1 MYTKMIGQRSTIRVA
16 LLDSNRE
23 HVAYEWRFTSLDHDV
38 VRIGRS
44 HENDVVISDVYVS
57 RFHAELHFRD
67 GVWEIRSLG
76 RNGVLFGGRKIE
88 DTHSLGQAGEFQLG
102 PSGSFIRL
110 SPLDEADAA
119 SAMPASMTTIVLD
132 AAQLSAIAVD
142 RMDVSRAVGE
152 IADSDYFRKLREIR
166 QTREADETAEKLK
179 K

>member
-1 MYTKMIGQRSTIRVA
+1 MIGQRSTIRVA

-23 HVAYEWRFTSLDHDV
+23 HVAYEWSFSSLDHDV

-57 RFHAELHFRD
+57 RCHAELQFKE

-88 DTHSLGQAGEFQLG
+88 ETHALGEAGEFQLG

-110 SPLDEADAA
+110 SPLDDAE
-119 SAMPASMTTIVLD
+119 SAAATPAALTTVVMD

-166 QTREADETAEKLK
+166 QAREADETAEKLQK
-179 K
+179 SRNI

>member
-1 MYTKMIGQRSTIRVA
+1 MIGQRSTIRVA

-23 HVAYEWRFTSLDHDV
+23 HVAYEWRFSSLDHDV

-44 HENDVVISDVYVS
+44 HENDVVIGDVYVS
-57 RFHAELHFRD
+57 RFHAELHFAN

-76 RNGVLFGGRKIE
+76 RNGVLLGGRKIE
-88 DTHSLGQAGEFQLG
+88 DKHSIEQSSELQLG

-119 SAMPASMTTIVLD
+119 SAFPASMTTIVMD
-132 AAQLSAIAVD
+132 AARLGAIAVD
-142 RMDVSRAVGE
+142 RVDVSRAVGE
-152 IADSDYFRKLREIR
+152 IADSEYFRKLREIR

>member
-1 MYTKMIGQRSTIRVA
+1 MIGQRSTIRIA

-23 HVAYEWRFTSLDHDV
+23 HVAYEWMFSSLDHDV

-57 RFHAELHFRD
+57 RFHAELHFKD
-67 GVWEIRSLG
+67 GAWEIRSLG

-88 DTHSLGQAGEFQLG
+88 DTHPLGQSGEFQLG
-102 PSGSFIRL
+102 SSGSFIRL

-119 SAMPASMTTIVLD
+119 SAFPASMTTIVLD
-132 AAQLSAIAVD
+132 AARLSAIAVD

-166 QTREADETAEKLK
+166 QARETDETAEKLK

>member
-1 MYTKMIGQRSTIRVA
+1 MIGQRSTIRVA

-23 HVAYEWRFTSLDHDV
+23 HVAYEWSFSSLDHDV

-57 RFHAELHFRD
+57 RCHAELHFKE
-67 GVWEIRSLG
+67 GVWEVRSLG
-76 RNGVLFGGRKIE
+76 RNGVLLGGRKIE
-88 DTHSLGQAGEFQLG
+88 DTHLLGPGGEFQLG

-110 SPLDEADAA
+110 SQMDEADAA
-119 SAMPASMTTIVLD
+119 SAAPASLTTIVMD